1 MKEVDFLNHRLRS
14 VRRLVVK
21 VGTNL
26 LRGPREGLN
35 QEFIASLARQISKL
49 REGKIDVIL
58 VSSGAV
64 GAGAFVLGYE
74 TPPAETALRQALAA
88 IGQSRLM
95 HHYEQEFAR
104 HGVTVAQVLLTR
116 DHLDDRRRYLNA
128 RNTFDALLAHRV
140 VPIVNEND
148 TVAVEEL
155 KFGDNDQLSALIA
168 GKIGADLLVILTD
181 VQGIFDRDPSE
192 PGAVRIPFLRLDDHS
207 RVEIGE
213 GTAGSFGLGG
223 MRSKLEAA
231 RLATRA
237 GILTFIGPGRTDRV
251 LHRVLHRVLEGE
263 ALGTWC
269 EPERRISARKRW
281 LALGKRPVQG
291 KIRIDSGAEKALRSG
306 GKSLL
311 PSGVR
316 AVEGEFE
323 RGDLVCVV
331 GADASE
337 IAIGL
342 TRYSSIELESIK
354 GRRTGDITPI
364 LGDRQSFEVIHR
376 DDMVVTTSSGV
387 ENG

>member
-1 MKEVDFLNHRLRS
+1 
-14 VRRLVVK
+14 
-21 VGTNL
+21 
-26 LRGPREGLN
+26 
-35 QEFIASLARQISKL
+35 
-49 REGKIDVIL
+49 
-58 VSSGAV
+58 
-64 GAGAFVLGYE
+64 
-74 TPPAETALRQALAA
+74 
-88 IGQSRLM
+88 
-95 HHYEQEFAR
+95 
-104 HGVTVAQVLLTR
+104 
-116 DHLDDRRRYLNA
+116 
-128 RNTFDALLAHRV
+128 
-140 VPIVNEND
+140 
-148 TVAVEEL
+148 
-155 KFGDNDQLSALIA
+155 
-168 GKIGADLLVILTD
+168 
-181 VQGIFDRDPSE
+181 
-192 PGAVRIPFLRLDDHS
+192 
-207 RVEIGE
+207 
-213 GTAGSFGLGG
+213 LGG

-237 GILTFIGPGRTDRV
+237 GILTFIGPGRTD
-251 LHRVLHRVLEGE
+251 RVLHRVLEGE